1 MTMIINKSGKD
12 NGPDLAFSI
21 NAKVKAAQAKVGK
34 ENVINAVLG
43 TLADDEGN
51 IIALDS
57 VYNRLENMDRGL
69 IASYAP
75 IEGEKDF
82 RETVLNLLFEDYR
95 PDAYLSAIATPGGT
109 GAIRNGIFS
118 FADVGDPVICHD
130 YFWQPYQKICNEFD
144 RDFRTY
150 NFFTRDYKFDLDAYK
165 ASQDEALKDNDRL
178 VSIINSPGN
187 NPTGYSLSDE
197 EWDDVLETSKKA
209 ASEGKKITLI
219 IDVAYLEFA
228 GDGEQKRFFKKF
240 EDLPENLFILV
251 AFSMSKAYTAYGLR
265 SGAAVGISSSKEV
278 IEEYEA
284 AMAHS
289 ARVNW
294 SNGVHAPQK
303 ILVDLAR
310 DENKEEYDKELL
322 SLKEMLRERADVF
335 VDEVKKHKIDII
347 PYFGGFFA
355 FIPTDKAFNLV
366 EKLEKEN
373 IFTIPSVKGIRVAL
387 CATNKKDIVRLVERI
402 AFYMDK

>member
-21 NAKVKAAQAKVGK
+21 NGKVKAAQAKVGK

-82 RETVLNLLFEDYR
+82 RETVLKLLFEDYR

-150 NFFTRDYKFDLDAYK
+150 NFFTRDYKFDMDAYK
-165 ASQDEALKDNDRL
+165 TCQDEALKDHDRL

-187 NPTGYSLSDE
+187 NPTGYSLSYE
-197 EWDDVLETSKKA
+197 EWDDVLEISKKA
-209 ASEGKKITLI
+209 AYEGKKITLI
-219 IDVAYLEFA
+219 VDVAYLEFA

-240 EDLPENLFILV
+240 EDLPENLFVLV

-294 SNGVHAPQK
+294 SNGVHAPQM
-303 ILVDLAR
+303 ILVDLAK

-355 FIPTDKAFNLV
+355 FIPTDKAFDLV

>member
-1 MTMIINKSGKD
+1 MTMTINKAKKSQ
-12 NGPDLAFSI
+12 GPDLAFAI
-21 NAKVKAAQAKVGK
+21 NAKAKKALAKYGK

-57 VYNRLENMDRGL
+57 FYNRLEKMDRGQ

-75 IEGEKDF
+75 IEGEKSY
-82 RETVLNLLFEDYR
+82 RQTVIDLCFGDYK
-95 PDAYLSAIATPGGT
+95 PDAYISAIATPGGT
-109 GAIRNGIFS
+109 GAIRCGIFS

-130 YFWQPYQKICNEFD
+130 YFWQPYKKMCDEFE

-150 NFFTRDYKFDLDAYK
+150 NFLTEDLKFDLKSYEK
-165 ASQDEALKDNDRL
+165 AQDEALKDNDRM

-197 EWDDVLETSKKA
+197 EWDRVLEISKKA
-209 ASEGKKITLI
+209 VNTGKKIILI
-219 IDVAYLEFA
+219 IDVAYIEFA
-228 GDGEQKRFFKKF
+228 GNGNQKKF
-240 EDLPENLFILV
+240 FEKFENLPENLFILV

-265 SGAAVGISSSKEV
+265 SGAAIGISPSKEI
-278 IEEYEA
+278 IEEFEQA
-284 AMAHS
+284 LATS

-294 SNGVHAPQK
+294 SNGVHAPQH
-303 ILVDLAR
+303 ILVDLA
-310 DENKEEYDKELL
+310 KEENIKEYETE
-322 SLKEMLRERADVF
+322 LKNLKVMLAQRAEVF
-335 VDEVKKHKIDII
+335 VREAKKHKIEII

-355 FIPTDKAFNLV
+355 FIPTDMAFEIV

-373 IFTIPSVKGIRVAL
+373 IFTIPSAKGIRIAL
-387 CATNKKDIVRLVERI
+387 CSTNKKDVVKLVERI
-402 AFYMDK
+402 AYHMHS

>member
-1 MTMIINKSGKD
+1 
-12 NGPDLAFSI
+12 
-21 NAKVKAAQAKVGK
+21 
-34 ENVINAVLG
+34 
-43 TLADDEGN
+43 ADDEGN

-57 VYNRLENMDRGL
+57 VYNRLESMDRGL

-109 GAIRNGIFS
+109 GAISNGIFS

-197 EWDDVLETSKKA
+197 E
-209 ASEGKKITLI
+209 
-219 IDVAYLEFA
+219 
-228 GDGEQKRFFKKF
+228 
-240 EDLPENLFILV
+240 
-251 AFSMSKAYTAYGLR
+251 
-265 SGAAVGISSSKEV
+265 
-278 IEEYEA
+278 
-284 AMAHS
+284 
-289 ARVNW
+289 
-294 SNGVHAPQK
+294 
-303 ILVDLAR
+303 
-310 DENKEEYDKELL
+310 
-322 SLKEMLRERADVF
+322 
-335 VDEVKKHKIDII
+335 
-347 PYFGGFFA
+347 
-355 FIPTDKAFNLV
+355 
-366 EKLEKEN
+366 
-373 IFTIPSVKGIRVAL
+373 
-387 CATNKKDIVRLVERI
+387 
-402 AFYMDK
+402 